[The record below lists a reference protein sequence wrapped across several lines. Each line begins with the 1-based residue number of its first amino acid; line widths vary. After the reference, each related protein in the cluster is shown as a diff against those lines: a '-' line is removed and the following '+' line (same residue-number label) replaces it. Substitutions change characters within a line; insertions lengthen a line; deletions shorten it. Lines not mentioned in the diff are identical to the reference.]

1 MSDYTYKNDYDERI
15 KRNARMKKN
24 QEDWKKAYAAGDREA
39 MDRAH
44 EAQKKEVASWDSYFG
59 GTSGYNPET
68 GVWSLSDGQRTTE
81 NGVTGSSVTDKYY
94 NRDLSQ
100 SKKDFDNA
108 YDAYRSSSFSYD
120 PNTDEDFLT
129 YKKLYEKAGR
139 QAMDDT
145 IAKSAA
151 RTGGMASSYAATAG
165 ALAYQDYMDALSDKI
180 PELKSLA
187 YEKYKDE
194 EDSLLKKMEIAE
206 GLMDKEEALYD
217 KNRAA
222 YLDEINRE
230 ESFIKNAAEKKTA
243 YDSAMIKAQT
253 EGFSALSDSERKV
266 IYGEGSYYD
275 PEREAIINSS
285 GEAFSTKGKSGEEE
299 LDASAALLKFR
310 YKGTGMAALT
320 NSDIKALYSAGYT
333 FNGTSWISP
342 LGEVISPII
351 KTTSRTTTNKTTTDK
366 TASVTADKASSE
378 EEKNTNEAPKTSKTE
393 FTDRSYKDEEEEKKL
408 RS

>member
-1 MSDYTYKNDYDERI
+1 MSDYTYNNDYEERI
-15 KRNARMKKN
+15 KRNERMKKN

-44 EAQKKEVASWDSYFG
+44 EAQKKEVAAWDSYFG

-68 GVWSLSDGQRTTE
+68 GVWSLSDGQRTTK

-100 SKKDFDNA
+100 NKKDFDDA
-108 YDAYRSSSFSYD
+108 YNAYRSSSFSYD
-120 PNTDEDFLT
+120 PNTDEDFLA

-165 ALAYQDYMDALSDKI
+165 ALAYQDYMDALLDKI

-194 EDSLLKKMEIAE
+194 EDSLLKKMEIAQK
-206 GLMDKEEALYD
+206 LMDKEEALYD

-222 YLDEINRE
+222 YLDEINE
-230 ESFIKNAAEKKTA
+230 EEALIKNAAEKKTA

-253 EGFSALSDSERKV
+253 EGFSALSDAERRV

-285 GEAFSTKGKSGEEE
+285 GEAFSTKGKSDGEE

-310 YKGTGMAALT
+310 YKGTGMKALT

-333 FNGTSWISP
+333 FNGNSWVSP
-342 LGEVISPII
+342 SGEVISPII
-351 KTTSRTTTNKTTTDK
+351 KTTARASTSKTSTAK
-366 TASVTADKASSE
+366 TAKTADKSSSE
-378 EEKNTNEAPKTSKTE
+378 EEKNTNEATKTKKTK
-393 FTDRSYKDEEEEKKL
+393 FTDRSFKDEEEKKL